1 MAAKKRTTKGTTH
14 QEPIKRDMSDF
25 PVFYDV
31 SIKVSDKSF
40 AERIQRAI
48 QQKCGFNAELLTCAR

>member
-1 MAAKKRTTKGTTH
+1 MAAKKHISKGTPS
-14 QEPIKRDMSDF
+14 QKPRKCSINDI
-25 PVFYDV
+25 PVYFDV

>member
-1 MAAKKRTTKGTTH
+1 MKKAKSTKAKASINPSMRTGT
-14 QEPIKRDMSDF
+14 PL
-25 PVFYDV
+25 PVYFDV

-48 QQKCGFNAELLTCAR
+48 QQKCGFNAEILTQAR

>member
-1 MAAKKRTTKGTTH
+1 MAAKKHTSKGTPS
-14 QEPIKRDMSDF
+14 QKPRKCDMAHFDE
-25 PVFYDV
+25 FYDV
-31 SIKVSDKSF
+31 SIKVSDKSL